1 MRPLKLELKGF
12 TAFRDAATLDLT
24 GLDLFAIAGPTGSGK
39 SSLLD
44 AMTYAL
50 YGRVERVG
58 DRVGQLISQGQPRMA
73 VSLEFGVGPDHY
85 RVTRSTGAKG
95 ATRILLE
102 RFRHGEW
109 TQAGEGADR
118 VREADQLIKDVV
130 GLPYDGFTRSVLLP
144 QGKFQEFLVGDAK
157 KRRDLLSDLLDL
169 ERFRRMAERA
179 GAMARE
185 SSSRA
190 QTLAEVLGGEFA
202 GVTPGALRDAK
213 GAARVAEKRERALA
227 RAAREVSAVAK
238 RWERERSAFEELR
251 GLIVEVRDLSAQA
264 QGAAGEL
271 GDLADQAKISGAEL
285 RRTRAAGRR
294 ASDAEARASKAR
306 AEAEGSW
313 GPLAVLIQ
321 ARTRAE
327 GLLVAERA
335 ADALRGRLREAR
347 ESVPKLALMLEKAR
361 AGVRRCRRRLEQ
373 AEGAVLRRQA
383 ALDKAQAHD
392 QVSALLAGRKPGDP
406 CPVCGKSLGA
416 LPRRPGADA
425 VAKARAAME
434 SARGTVQATHEDLV
448 ETEKAV
454 EAAAKDLE
462 AAVLAEQRLVA
473 DGEERERELTG
484 LVAELQAVLGA
495 RSPLDPLA
503 ELSARATRLQGLM
516 DAETRAGEASRQA
529 DIAWARAE
537 HERDRIAS
545 AVLQARARL
554 QLDLGPLL
562 KRASRAAGEGIELPA
577 MPLLP
582 STLDPGSAGAF
593 AAELGKALGGL
604 AGSLEGALDGRRR
617 AGRRFLEE
625 ARALV
630 PAPVPEAGDLQD
642 LVEMVDAAAR
652 AATAEA
658 ATATHR
664 ASDLEER
671 IERRSEL
678 ERDSAEATSRA
689 SRFRALATELR
700 ADRLVAF
707 LQAEALQV
715 LATAG
720 SERLAGLSDGRYRLV
735 CREDEFS
742 VVDTWNG
749 EDERSARTLSG
760 GETFL
765 ASLALALAL
774 SEQVR
779 SLSVTERARLDSLFL
794 DEGFGTLDA
803 ESLRIVVEAIEQ
815 LGGDG
820 RLVGVITHVRDLAE
834 RFPRIEVHKSPR
846 GSRLEF
852 VA

>member
-1 MRPLKLELKGF
+1 MRPLKLEVKGF
-12 TAFRDAATLDLT
+12 TAFRDAATLDLS

-102 RFRHGEW
+102 RFRHGEG

-271 GDLADQAKISGAEL
+271 GDRADQAKISGAEL

-425 VAKARAAME
+425 VAKARGAVEA
-434 SARGTVQATHEDLV
+434 ARGTGRATHED
-448 ETEKAV
+448 
-454 EAAAKDLE
+454 
-462 AAVLAEQRLVA
+462 LAEQRLVA

-484 LVAELQAVLGA
+484 LVAEPQAVLGA
-495 RSPLDPLA
+495 RSPLNPLA

-554 QLDLGPLL
+554 QLDLG
-562 KRASRAAGEGIELPA
+562 
-577 MPLLP
+577 
-582 STLDPGSAGAF
+582 
-593 AAELGKALGGL
+593 
-604 AGSLEGALDGRRR
+604 
-617 AGRRFLEE
+617 
-625 ARALV
+625 
-630 PAPVPEAGDLQD
+630 
-642 LVEMVDAAAR
+642 
-652 AATAEA
+652 
-658 ATATHR
+658 
-664 ASDLEER
+664 
-671 IERRSEL
+671 
-678 ERDSAEATSRA
+678 
-689 SRFRALATELR
+689 
-700 ADRLVAF
+700 
-707 LQAEALQV
+707 
-715 LATAG
+715 
-720 SERLAGLSDGRYRLV
+720 
-735 CREDEFS
+735 
-742 VVDTWNG
+742 
-749 EDERSARTLSG
+749 
-760 GETFL
+760 
-765 ASLALALAL
+765 
-774 SEQVR
+774 
-779 SLSVTERARLDSLFL
+779 
-794 DEGFGTLDA
+794 
-803 ESLRIVVEAIEQ
+803 
-815 LGGDG
+815 
-820 RLVGVITHVRDLAE
+820 
-834 RFPRIEVHKSPR
+834 
-846 GSRLEF
+846 
-852 VA
+852 